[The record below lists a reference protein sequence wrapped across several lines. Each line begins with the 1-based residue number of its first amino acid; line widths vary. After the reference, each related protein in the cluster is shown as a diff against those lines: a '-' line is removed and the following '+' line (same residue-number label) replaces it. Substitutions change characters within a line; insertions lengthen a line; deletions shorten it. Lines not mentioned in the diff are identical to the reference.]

1 MENKTLYIS
10 FSAEVN
16 QNTTENL
23 MGVVVQKVNAGI
35 KDIYLLISSP
45 GGSVMNGINVYNF
58 LKALPINL
66 TTHNIGIVDSIA
78 NVIFLA
84 GKKRYA
90 VKNSSFLF
98 HGVGFDINQPTRFE
112 EKNVLEKL
120 KMVQRDQKL
129 IADIIAENSKFTAE
143 EIEKMFLAPETKTPE
158 EAKEKN
164 LIDEVKEASIPD
176 GAEVI
181 QFIFQRK

>member
-1 MENKTLYIS
+1 
-10 FSAEVN
+10 
-16 QNTTENL
+16 
-23 MGVVVQKVNAGI
+23 MGVIAQKVNAGV

-84 GKKRYA
+84 GKNRYA

-143 EIEKMFLAPETKTPE
+143 EIEKMFLAAETKTPE
-158 EAKEKN
+158 EAKTKD
-164 LIDEVKEASIPD
+164 LINEVKEALIPD

-181 QFIFQRK
+181 QFVFQRK

>member
-23 MGVVVQKVNAGI
+23 MGVVAQKVNAGI

-66 TTHNIGIVDSIA
+66 TTHNIGIVVKDA
-78 NVIFLA
+78 NGWKLNRNKEYSYSPA
-84 GKKRYA
+84 MKGW
-90 VKNSSFLF
+90 
-98 HGVGFDINQPTRFE
+98 
-112 EKNVLEKL
+112 EKL
-120 KMVQRDQKL
+120 
-129 IADIIAENSKFTAE
+129 
-143 EIEKMFLAPETKTPE
+143 EI
-158 EAKEKN
+158 
-164 LIDEVKEASIPD
+164 
-176 GAEVI
+176 
-181 QFIFQRK
+181 